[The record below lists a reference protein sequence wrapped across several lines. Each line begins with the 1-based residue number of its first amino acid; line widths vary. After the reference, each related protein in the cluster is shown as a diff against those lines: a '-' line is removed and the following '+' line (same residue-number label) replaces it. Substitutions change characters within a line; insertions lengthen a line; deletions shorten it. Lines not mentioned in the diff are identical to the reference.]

1 MRFGTF
7 ENGEIE
13 LNYAACGSAGHPLV
27 ICLHGFPE
35 YWAAWS
41 AVMWELCGSFHVV
54 APDQRGFNL
63 SFRPEGVEA
72 YRARHMVRDLAAFAD
87 HLSPD
92 RPFILA
98 GHDWGA
104 SIAYA
109 YAFAHPDR
117 LTHLIVANG
126 AHPVPFQRAIL
137 DDQAQRQASQY
148 INLFRQPDAEAR
160 LVANDFAGMFDM
172 LAAFSDTGW
181 MRKAQHSAYIEAWSR
196 PGAMTAMLD
205 WYRASPLVVP
215 KPGETVRSAPILDL
229 ARERVAV
236 AVPHLVVWGEDDRA
250 LLPSCLSGLKE
261 FAPEL
266 TVRKIAGS
274 GHWLLHEKPAEVA
287 REIRAFLS

>member
-261 FAPEL
+261 FAPDL
-266 TVRKIAGS
+266 TVRKIPGC
-274 GHWLLHEKPAEVA
+274 GHWLLHEQPAEVA
-287 REIRAFLS
+287 HEIRAFLS